1 MSKILKESH
10 KRSALRSILWRLI
23 GVGVLA
29 LITWIFTRSIMQT
42 TLITILHHGVF
53 LIVYYLHER
62 LWIKIGNRILGR
74 KRSLS
79 RIILYEIV
87 LGQGILALITFSIT
101 GALQQMTLITELYI
115 GNKLWIYALYD
126 WIWKKIK
133 WETK

>member
-29 LITWIFTRSIMQT
+29 LITWIFTRSLIQT
-42 TLITILHHGVF
+42 TLITVLHHGVF

-62 LWIKIGNRILGR
+62 LWLKIGNRILGR
-74 KRSLS
+74 KRTLS

-101 GALQQMTLITELYI
+101 GSLQQMTLITEFYI

-126 WIWKKIK
+126 WIWKKIR
-133 WETK
+133 WGTK